1 MNEETLQKRLT
12 IYVEYGM
19 MIVVCDRK
27 AFCVGVACQVDFF
40 VTAYAEICFSL
51 SLADNELFCCKN
63 KK

>member
-1 MNEETLQKRLT
+1 MSEESLKKRLT

-19 MIVVCDRK
+19 MIVTCDWK

-40 VTAYAEICFSL
+40 GTTYAEICFSM